1 MPTPVQYHYGKF
13 PPENIEWAALVPLIG
28 PAASALA
35 RYDGLLTAIP
45 NAAVLL
51 SPLTTKE
58 AVLSSRIEGTQATMG
73 EVLEYEAEPGDK
85 RISPEKEAD
94 IHEIINYRSAMREAE
109 QQLKSLP
116 LCGRVIKAAHK
127 TLLSG
132 VRGHG
137 KAPGEYRQTPNWIG
151 PPGCTIEEAKY
162 VPVSFD
168 KLPDAMSDWEKFVH
182 SEQPDKLV
190 QLGIIHAEFEA
201 LHPFLDGN
209 GRLGRMCVP
218 LFMFYQKI
226 IQSPMF
232 YVSEFFDKN
241 RDEYYE
247 RLLAISRDDDWTGW
261 SAFFLKAIVEQAES
275 NQSKAEAI
283 LKLYDE
289 MKTRVAE
296 LTHSQYAIH
305 AVEFIFNRPVFNRT
319 DFIHESGIPEP
330 TARKI
335 TKVLKENNILREIRT
350 ASGPRPAMLAFP
362 DLVNITE
369 GSRVL

>member
-1 MPTPVQYHYGKF
+1 MPTPIQYHYGKF
-13 PPENIEWAALVPLIG
+13 PPNNIDWEKLVPLLG

-85 RISPEKEAD
+85 SVSPEKAAD
-94 IHEIINYRSAMREAE
+94 INEILNYRTAMREAE
-109 QQLKSLP
+109 QQLEDLP
-116 LCGRVIKAAHK
+116 LCGRVIKAAHQ

-137 KAPGEYRQTPNWIG
+137 KSPGDYRKGANWIG

-162 VPVSFD
+162 VPISFD
-168 KLPDAMSDWEKFVH
+168 KLPDAMSNWEKFVH
-182 SEQPDKLV
+182 SKQPDKLV

-209 GRLGRMCVP
+209 GRLGRMCIP
-218 LFMFYQKI
+218 LFMFYQKM

-232 YVSEFFDKN
+232 YVSEFFEKN

-247 RLLAISRDDDWTGW
+247 RLLAISRSNDWTGW
-261 SAFFLKAIVEQAES
+261 SIFFLKAIVEQAES
-275 NQSKAEAI
+275 NQTKAEAI

-305 AVEFIFNRPVFNRT
+305 AVDFIFHRSVFST
-319 DFIHESGIPEP
+319 PDFVADPRIPDS
-330 TARKI
+330 TAR
-335 TKVLKENNILREIRT
+335 NIIRT
-350 ASGPRPAMLAFP
+350 LRDNSILKDIRPSSGRRPAIVAFT
-362 DLVNITE
+362 DLINITE
-369 GSRVL
+369 GSQVL